1 MRALVTSEIAEVSGG
16 LNPCPPCPPDGCPQG
31 PDVEIPGRSPR
42 RGPDATT
49 GVGSPLVIDSGSI
62 NFHLFVLA
70 IHDAEGNYHLALA
83 NKPGAIAISA
93 EDSSFDAE
101 WASMMGPLAADS
113 DRATFFA
120 KWFESASKNELATLK
135 GLVDTLKNT
144 LVQANK
150 VGFSMTIA
158 NLNAMS
164 NNLRD
169 AISGAA
175 PAANCGWSFGMDV
188 SNLHREAPHDLSRL
202 AGWEAIMNLWPAP
215 RAGNI

>member
-1 MRALVTSEIAEVSGG
+1 MRTLSIAEVGDVAGGFALDEVVSTASKYGFWDWGSSWGLSRPSHFYMDTFGADSYSGG
-16 LNPCPPCPPDGCPQG
+16 GG
-31 PDVEIPGRSPR
+31 GGAS
-42 RGPDATT
+42 
-49 GVGSPLVIDSGSI
+49 GVSEEGSG
-62 NFHLFVLA
+62 
-70 IHDAEGNYHLALA
+70 
-83 NKPGAIAISA
+83 
-93 EDSSFDAE
+93 FDAE
-101 WASMMGPLAADS
+101 WASMMGPSAADS
-113 DRATFFA
+113 DRAQFFA

-175 PAANCGWSFGMDV
+175 PAANCGWSFGIDV
-188 SNLHREAPHDLSRL
+188 SNLHREAPHDLARL
-202 AGWEAIMNLWPAP
+202 AGWKAITNLWPAS